1 MRFTSDCATL
11 ISPYEGI
18 VGENVGTKHAVP
30 LAPCQE
36 WYLEY
41 LRCHEHLPPGNA
53 LDNTVTAVRVGGQVS
68 EAAFSATAELISRR
82 HEALRLT
89 VRTRGADVD
98 QEITA
103 PPVPAEVVD
112 VSGAA
117 NPAAEAV
124 RQVNVEQFT
133 RIDIDRGPVFQP
145 KLYRIGPDDHVL
157 MVKLH
162 HFVVDPP
169 AFGTIWREFGEG
181 MAGHGAGDPAP
192 SFREF
197 AMERR
202 RRMSG
207 PTLDRHLDFWSR
219 QLSGVAPRVIP
230 ADVPRGQVEHYRQ
243 GHLAFELSEVVGQAL
258 TGLCV
263 QHRVT
268 PYMALLAAYQ
278 ILLLR
283 WTPAA
288 GPSEVI
294 VASPFGGHVEPDE
307 QGLVAN
313 LLSRV
318 FIRGDLSG
326 DPAFADVL
334 EGAREASLHAYD
346 HRGVPFRAMVDRLRP
361 DWDWAV
367 PFDAKALYHGNLDL
381 VQRPSPVRLPGLSAT
396 RVPLDRMT
404 RHFELP
410 GHDGARRLW
419 QNQNP
424 ALNLAQWG
432 DLVGGEIVY
441 NAAVFSRTRVQ
452 ALADDFLAICATCFA
467 DPSTRLSALR
477 VPSTSTVGFGDRIP
491 T

>member
-1 MRFTSDCATL
+1 MGET
-11 ISPYEGI
+11 
-18 VGENVGTKHAVP
+18 VGQKRAVP

-41 LRCHEHLPPGNA
+41 LRCHGHLPPGNA
-53 LDNTVTAVRVGGQVS
+53 LDNTVTAVRIEGPLG
-68 EAAFSATAELISRR
+68 EAAFLATAESISRR

-89 VRTRGADVD
+89 VRTDGADVEQAVND
-98 QEITA
+98 
-103 PPVPAEVVD
+103 PVVPAEVID
-112 VSGAA
+112 VGDAA

-124 RQVNVEQFT
+124 RRVNADQFT

-145 KLYRIGPDDHVL
+145 KLYRIGPDDHIL

-169 AFGTIWREFGEG
+169 AFGTVWREFGEG
-181 MAGHGAGDPAP
+181 MTGREVGEPAP
-192 SFREF
+192 SFREY
-197 AMERR
+197 AGERR

-207 PTLDRHLDFWSR
+207 PALDRHLEFWSG
-219 QLSGVAPRVIP
+219 QLSGVAPRVMP
-230 ADVPRGQVEHYRQ
+230 GKVPRSQVGHYRQ
-243 GHLAFELSEVVGQAL
+243 GHLALELDEVVGRAL
-258 TGLCV
+258 AALCV
-263 QHRVT
+263 RYRVT
-268 PYMALLAAYQ
+268 AYMALLAAYQ

-288 GPSEVI
+288 GPGEVI

-307 QGLVAN
+307 HGLVAN
-313 LLSRV
+313 LLTRV
-318 FIRGDLSG
+318 FIRGDLSD
-326 DPAFADVL
+326 DPTFADVL
-334 EGAREASLHAYD
+334 EGAREASLRAYD

-361 DWDWAV
+361 GWDWSL
-367 PFDAKALYHGNLDL
+367 PFEAKALYHGNLDL

-410 GHDGARRLW
+410 GHDGVRRLW

-424 ALNLAQWG
+424 AVNLAQWG

-441 NAAVFSRTRVQ
+441 NAAVFDRPRVQ
-452 ALADDFLAICATCFA
+452 ALADDFVTICAICFA
-467 DPSTRLSALR
+467 EPSTRLSALR
-477 VPSTSTVGFGDRIP
+477 LPSTGTVDFGHSVP
-491 T
+491 A